1 MKFHFKRFIFV
12 FLAIALVGQLAQ
24 TQINIDYQS
33 TITTG
38 NTAERLI
45 GNGFQK
51 LGPYSA
57 YGRLW
62 VFYSKGSNAVWRT
75 KQVEPGG
82 NWSSEQTVF
91 QFQPNGEHK
100 LDVDFDGSHFHFVWR
115 NGTDLIYKRGKAMN
129 DGTITFDQPVTVFS
143 DAEWSVQDVD
153 FFSVHV
159 DSNKHIW
166 IHLGIISGNLRKP
179 IVLSSIDTN
188 GAWQNRPG
196 WPKDMQEANTH
207 EFHGW
212 GTTIVE
218 IDDGNILFIWNDR
231 VNTRLSARLWTAGAD
246 PFSEGTLGSLEN
258 TGLASEGARLSVV
271 SPAQGIALV
280 NSNQNVARRNSNGSW
295 ENVNPPLG
303 LQQTFWNS
311 MSMSDGVVRL
321 WDIDADKNVRYRQ
334 TANNGTNWSGI
345 TTKYILGNAV
355 QINASQVN
363 NNSGNHHS
371 ILIATGSTG
380 AFDPPFN
387 LISGIEGIIPDPGIV
402 NLSFPENDANNIPV
416 SLQFEWG
423 NDISISSFQL
433 QVSRNDL
440 FTDLVVDVNQ
450 IFDPSYTVNDLDHES
465 TYYWRVRGVTSG
477 GTLGD
482 WSGTWSFVTIIEAP
496 EAPLLLSPENGAID
510 VATDIDL
517 AWNAAERASTYRV
530 QVSTNLDFTNIIHE
544 GIDVSDTSETVSGLE
559 HETQYYWRVRAENIG
574 GISNWSS
581 VWSFTTVSTI
591 PPAPTL
597 SSPADSVTDQP
608 TTITLSWNS
617 TLMADYYQLQI
628 ATVPDFSSTFA
639 DVTNIFDT
647 QHQVNGL
654 DNDRTYYWRVR
665 GINEI
670 GAGDWS
676 EVWNFSTGI
685 AAPPAPVLVSPDDAS
700 VNQPVMITL
709 DWEDTPRADIY
720 RIQLSTVPNFSST
733 VINVGNLTSSSY
745 AASGLGFST
754 TYYWRVNASNESGT
768 GSWSAYEVLRR

>member
-1 MKFHFKRFIFV
+1 V
-12 FLAIALVGQLAQ
+12 
-24 TQINIDYQS
+24 
-33 TITTG
+33 
-38 NTAERLI
+38 
-45 GNGFQK
+45 
-51 LGPYSA
+51 
-57 YGRLW
+57 
-62 VFYSKGSNAVWRT
+62 
-75 KQVEPGG
+75 
-82 NWSSEQTVF
+82 
-91 QFQPNGEHK
+91 
-100 LDVDFDGSHFHFVWR
+100 
-115 NGTDLIYKRGKAMN
+115 
-129 DGTITFDQPVTVFS
+129 
-143 DAEWSVQDVD
+143 
-153 FFSVHV
+153 
-159 DSNKHIW
+159 
-166 IHLGIISGNLRKP
+166 
-179 IVLSSIDTN
+179 
-188 GAWQNRPG
+188 
-196 WPKDMQEANTH
+196 
-207 EFHGW
+207 
-212 GTTIVE
+212 
-218 IDDGNILFIWNDR
+218 
-231 VNTRLSARLWTAGAD
+231 
-246 PFSEGTLGSLEN
+246 
-258 TGLASEGARLSVV
+258 
-271 SPAQGIALV
+271 
-280 NSNQNVARRNSNGSW
+280 
-295 ENVNPPLG
+295 
-303 LQQTFWNS
+303 
-311 MSMSDGVVRL
+311 
-321 WDIDADKNVRYRQ
+321 
-334 TANNGTNWSGI
+334 
-345 TTKYILGNAV
+345 
-355 QINASQVN
+355 
-363 NNSGNHHS
+363 
-371 ILIATGSTG
+371 
-380 AFDPPFN
+380 
-387 LISGIEGIIPDPGIV
+387 
-402 NLSFPENDANNIPV
+402 
-416 SLQFEWG
+416 
-423 NDISISSFQL
+423 
-433 QVSRNDL
+433 
-440 FTDLVVDVNQ
+440 
-450 IFDPSYTVNDLDHES
+450 
-465 TYYWRVRGVTSG
+465 
-477 GTLGD
+477 TLGD

-733 VINVGNLTSSSY
+733 VINVGNINILILRSI
-745 AASGLGFST
+745 GFGFLHHILLAGK
-754 TYYWRVNASNESGT
+754 RVE
-768 GSWSAYEVLRR
+768 